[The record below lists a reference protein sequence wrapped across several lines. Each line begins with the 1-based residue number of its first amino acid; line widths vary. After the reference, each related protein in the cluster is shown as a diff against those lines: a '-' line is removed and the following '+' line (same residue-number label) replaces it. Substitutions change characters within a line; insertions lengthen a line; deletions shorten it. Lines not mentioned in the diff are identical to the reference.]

1 MVLRSKTT
9 AGFTE
14 LSCELLVTSDSS
26 VHTRGCFFP
35 LRYKRPRAGLQRLWE
50 DSCVCPHRGGCKASA
65 SVCQVSRNSFSPGRE
80 GVWTAPAADRICF
93 LECNWCRSQEFQ
105 CRDRPGIAALEGGL
119 AGRAWRLG
127 IRAAGKSYLN
137 PEAAVLRPWS

>member
-35 LRYKRPRAGLQRLWE
+35 LSYKHPQAQLQRLWE
-50 DSCVCPHRGGCKASA
+50 DSCVCPHRGAAKCLL
-65 SVCQVSRNSFSPGRE
+65 VCVRSPG
-80 GVWTAPAADRICF
+80 TASLLGGKVSGQPLLLIEFVSWNAIGAGPK
-93 LECNWCRSQEFQ
+93 NSSVGTVQE
-105 CRDRPGIAALEGGL
+105 
-119 AGRAWRLG
+119 
-127 IRAAGKSYLN
+127 
-137 PEAAVLRPWS
+137 